1 MVQAIKDARWVEIL
15 SVTTSAASILVFLF
29 VFGVW
34 KGRVDAHIE
43 DESVHYTEKTLGVSF
58 VPREEHGKDVE
69 AIKEVKTDVKALS
82 DKVDHKFDE
91 LYKFIRENK

>member
-1 MVQAIKDARWVEIL
+1 MAQAIKDARWVEIL

-34 KGRVDAHIE
+34 KGRVDAHTADPAIHMTAAKI
-43 DESVHYTEKTLGVSF
+43 SSLYAPRTETA
-58 VPREEHGKDVE
+58 KDV
-69 AIKEVKTDVKALS
+69 ADIREVKEDVKSLS
-82 DKVDHKFDE
+82 DKVDRKFDE